1 MIDSVLVLAL
11 IALAIVAVAGAG
23 FVLIERTRA
32 RVGVAGRPQSAF
44 IRGDVKDSV
53 FIDCETDADVFI
65 AGSAENV
72 TMENVRH
79 TPSRRALTSTPGE
92 WSEEAQAKCE
102 TADWVQATE
111 HELGIKGHE
120 ATCSICGPKRTCRQL
135 DRVGALGM
143 VAWCPIGQG
152 EAICA
157 SCAWTGLKVIEK

>member
-1 MIDSVLVLAL
+1 MIDAVLVLAL
-11 IALAIVAVAGAG
+11 IAVAIVAVAGAG

-44 IRGDVKDSV
+44 IRG
-53 FIDCETDADVFI
+53 ETDADVFI

-79 TPSRRALTSTPGE
+79 TPSRRALTSTPGG

-135 DRVGALGM
+135 DRVGAVGM

-157 SCAWTGLKVIEK
+157 SCAWTGAEVIEK